1 MASFEF
7 NPIATYLTLK
17 FTCPNCG
24 QICESDAMC
33 PPSPD
38 WSAETH
44 HDSVNSEDYDC
55 CCDCGTEYPITLHC
69 GFWGG
74 DGEIEGVD
82 SVEVEEEFEDENY
95 EDNNDFYAYY
105 DVHIEDTM
113 KAVEAIVELPAQVKT
128 ILYRTLYA
136 NLIACMESYLSD
148 KFIQAVL
155 KDKESK
161 RKFVETFKDYNDVK
175 FSVSQIFSKYDNL
188 DQYIKKTLKDV
199 IYHNL
204 PKVKGMYKDALDID
218 IGDISE
224 LMKCVS
230 IRHHIVHRNG
240 RDKDGNLIN
249 IEKEDIEA
257 LADKLSMFIE
267 NIERQFSSKMMSD
280 VFKDLDLKVNTST
293 F

>member
-1 MASFEF
+1 MATFEF
-7 NPIATYLTLK
+7 NPITTYLTLR

-24 QICESDAMC
+24 RTCESDAMC

-55 CCDCGTEYPITLHC
+55 CCDCGEEYPITLHC

-82 SVEVEEEFEDENY
+82 DVEVIEEYEDENY
-95 EDNNDFYAYY
+95 ESDNDFYTYY
-105 DVHIEDTM
+105 DIHIEDTM
-113 KAVEAIVELPAQVKT
+113 KAVDAIGDLPPQVKS

-148 KFIQAVL
+148 KLIQAVL

-161 RKFVETFKDYNDVK
+161 RKFVETFKDYREEK
-175 FSVSQIFSKYDNL
+175 FSISDIFAKYDNM
-188 DQYIKKTLKDV
+188 DQYIKRSLKDV

-204 PKVKGMYKDALDID
+204 PKVKGIYKDALDID
-218 IGDISE
+218 LGDVSE

-240 RDKDGNLIN
+240 KDKEGNSIC
-249 IEKEDIEA
+249 IEKEDVED
-257 LADKLSMFIE
+257 LADKLSVFIE
-267 NIERQFSSKMMSD
+267 NIERQFSSKMLSD
-280 VFKDLDLKVNTST
+280 VFKDLDLQVDANTI
-293 F
+293 